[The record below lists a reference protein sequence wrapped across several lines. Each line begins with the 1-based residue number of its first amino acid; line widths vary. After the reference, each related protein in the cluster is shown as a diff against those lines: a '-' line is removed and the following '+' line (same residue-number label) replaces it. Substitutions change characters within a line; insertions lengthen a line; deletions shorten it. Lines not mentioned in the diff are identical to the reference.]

1 MSIIKLFKF
10 LHPKKN
16 KFYQLFEEDA
26 ENLFRMAEVF
36 HHLMNTLDSSQWK
49 LAIKQIKEYEI
60 AGDEITIQVYE
71 YLNKVFIT
79 PIDRQDIH
87 SLATHIEGI
96 VNNINDAGQRILH
109 YNPKIFYP
117 ELSKLAN
124 MILETAI
131 QIKNGMRE
139 LQDLKK
145 IQALTE
151 VYIQIDMIKH
161 QANDIYN
168 LAVSNL
174 FEKQTNPFELIK
186 LRDIIESV
194 EQALDKAKDVSAVF
208 KAIVSKRL

>member
-1 MSIIKLFKF
+1 MSIVKFFKI
-10 LHPKKN
+10 LHPKEN
-16 KFYQLFEEDA
+16 RFYQLFEEDA

-36 HHLMNTLDSSQWK
+36 NHLMNTLNSSQWK

-60 AGDEITIQVYE
+60 TGDEITIQVYD
-71 YLNKVFIT
+71 YLNKTFIT

-87 SLATHIEGI
+87 SLATHLEGI
-96 VNNINDAGQRILH
+96 ANNINDAGQRIL
-109 YNPKIFYP
+109 YYKPKIFIP

-124 MILETAI
+124 MILEIAI

-145 IQALTE
+145 MQALTE

-161 QANDIYN
+161 QADDIYN

-174 FEKQTNPFELIK
+174 FEKQTNAFELIK

-194 EQALDKAKDVSAVF
+194 EQAIDKAKDVSAVF